1 MTQTP
6 LHWSAFGPLTFSP
19 LRCTFKISRH
29 VPKIYYTNLEK
40 LASQDGFM
48 RRFLKLP
55 LINATWNFYGSDKN
69 RERLETQLIILKMY
83 ARESAIASVSSIKEF
98 FNANGPASFSETA
111 TCTVLVKLILVM
123 PATNALSERSF
134 SVKKESRITLG
145 LPWRKKQMNNLL
157 RADVY
162 TRKTRTNWC
171 C

>member
-1 MTQTP
+1 
-6 LHWSAFGPLTFSP
+6 
-19 LRCTFKISRH
+19 
-29 VPKIYYTNLEK
+29 
-40 LASQDGFM
+40 M

-111 TCTVLVKLILVM
+111 TCTVLVKLTLVM

-145 LPWRKKQMNNLL
+145 LPWRKKTDEQPFA
-157 RADVY
+157 RWCRIQGRRGQTDVANDFY
-162 TRKTRTNWC
+162 NENSRRLSKFLDTFQNSIPVEHLAN
-171 C
+171 

>member
-1 MTQTP
+1 
-6 LHWSAFGPLTFSP
+6 
-19 LRCTFKISRH
+19 
-29 VPKIYYTNLEK
+29 
-40 LASQDGFM
+40 M

-111 TCTVLVKLILVM
+111 TCTVLVKLTLVM

-145 LPWRKKQMNNLL
+145 LPWRKKTDEQPFA
-157 RADVY
+157 RWCRIQGRREQTDVANDFY
-162 TRKTRTNWC
+162 NENSRRLSKFLDTFQNSIPVEHLAN
-171 C
+171 